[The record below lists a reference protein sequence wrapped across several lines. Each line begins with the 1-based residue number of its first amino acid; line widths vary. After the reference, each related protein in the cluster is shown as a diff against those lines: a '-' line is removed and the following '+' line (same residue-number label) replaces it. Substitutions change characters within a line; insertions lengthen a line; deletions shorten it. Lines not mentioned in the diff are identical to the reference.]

1 MSQSTDENKK
11 RIKITTS
18 NATFFII
25 MDDKTYSIYKSYDM
39 VLTATRLIKA
49 LEDIS
54 RLCII
59 NTGSIEHIDEFYSTQ
74 CPDCIL
80 CNKFHIDRF
89 RYLSGT
95 DIECHVR
102 NIITFTIHPFIVKSN
117 LLRNRLDCYRN
128 EYKVYAPR
136 AFSRDTITP
145 AECFCNE
152 DKVDLMM
159 GFIYMQNAYG
169 YDKVTQFKEHSIFG
183 QAYLNAVKRV
193 SEYEKHSIVK
203 LHTPSFNDVLEEL
216 YKLLRKYKYYGYKL
230 DESIEE
236 LYLSIESR
244 LKENKNDVNGKQ
256 CKQ

>member
-25 MDDKTYSIYKSYDM
+25 MDDKTYRIYKSYDM

-89 RYLSGT
+89 TYLSGT
-95 DIECHVR
+95 DIECHIR

-117 LLRNRLDCYRN
+117 LLRNRLYCYRN

-193 SEYEKHSIVK
+193 SEYEKRRIVK

-256 CKQ
+256 RK